1 MIASI
6 VSAIGAL
13 QSSVLIHVLPLVRY
27 DREYCRSDCCVT
39 TASFDTA
46 TCATI
51 VLSVLQS
58 PVLSVLQSP
67 VLTLQLV
74 CYGRQFSHCD

>member
-13 QSSVLIHVLPLVRY
+13 QSSVLILPLVRY

-74 CYGRQFSHCD
+74 CYDRQF

>member
-13 QSSVLIHVLPLVRY
+13 QSSVLILPLVRY
-27 DREYCRSDCCVT
+27 DHEYCRRDCCVT

-51 VLSVLQS
+51 ASIVSVTIAS
-58 PVLSVLQSP
+58 IVSASVLQSP

-74 CYGRQFSHCD
+74 CYDRQF